1 MKITI
6 VGAGHVG
13 ETTTHSLVNKQLANE
28 IVLVDILEGIPQGKA
43 LDMYESTPVVGSNT
57 KVIGTNGYDETANSD
72 IVVVTAGLARKP
84 GMSRDDLMAKN
95 KEIVGG
101 VTQQVVAKSPNTI
114 LLIVSNPLDV
124 MCSVALK
131 LSGFPK
137 QRVFGMAGILDTAR
151 FRSFIAMELGVSVRD
166 IQTLVLGGHG
176 DTMVPLVRYT
186 TIAGVPLSWWLPK
199 QRIDE
204 IVQRTSDGGIEIVNF
219 LKAGSAYYA
228 PAEAVS
234 EMVEAIVYDQHRVL
248 PCSVYLDGEYGLRG
262 IYMGM
267 PCILGRNGI
276 QKILELDLND
286 EEKALLNKSAE
297 HVAAVLKSAAL

>member
-1 MKITI
+1 MKITV

-101 VTQQVVAKSPNTI
+101 VTQQVVAKSPNSI

-131 LSGFPK
+131 VSSFPK

-186 TIAGVPLSWWLPK
+186 TIAGVPISWWLPK
-199 QRIDE
+199 ERIDE
-204 IVQRTSDGGIEIVNF
+204 IVLRTRNGGIEIVNF
-219 LKAGSAYYA
+219 LKTGSAYYA

-234 EMVEAIVYDQHRVL
+234 EMVESIVYDQRRVL
-248 PCSVYLDGEYGLRG
+248 PCSVYLDGEYGLKG

-267 PCILGRNGI
+267 PCVLGRNGI
-276 QKILELDLND
+276 EKILELDLDD
-286 EEKALLNKSAE
+286 EETALLNTSAE